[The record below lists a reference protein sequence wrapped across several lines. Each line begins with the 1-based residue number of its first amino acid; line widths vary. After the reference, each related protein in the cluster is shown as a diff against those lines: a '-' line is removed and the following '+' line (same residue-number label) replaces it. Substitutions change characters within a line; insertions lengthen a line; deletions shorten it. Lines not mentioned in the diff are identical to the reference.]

1 MRYIGL
7 VDDHAL
13 FTKGL
18 TLLLGELP
26 DNDLVVEAYTDIHDF
41 IKASEKSQVEYSLVL
56 LDYYLPKSTFTDNIA
71 QLKERFPNCP
81 VIVVSASAALS
92 DSQIAIKY
100 GACAFLK
107 KDAAPE
113 QLLETI
119 ASLLQGQTL
128 NETYIHGTDS
138 LTDFDLT
145 SRQVEILTLIAKGY
159 ANKTVAPSLSISP
172 ETVKSHLKEIFRRI
186 GDDNRIEAIDFARQH
201 GLM

>member
-159 ANKTVAPSLSISP
+159 ANKTVAQSLSISP

-186 GDDNRIEAIDFARQH
+186 GVDNRIEAIDFARQH